1 MDRNS
6 VKKDSSIPSMK
17 EDFLRGLG
25 FSKRWSQIG
34 LFQILHF
41 PEILRTGIAIRQNE
55 KNLDAA
61 THELG
66 EFVYQRK
73 SQQSLDEGEMI
84 EWDLLRG
91 RVLRFMEERNRLLR
105 RGGKSDIFSNG
116 SLGKDND
123 FNMMHQSGKEKE

>member
-6 VKKDSSIPSMK
+6 VKKDSSISSMK

-25 FSKRWSQIG
+25 FSRRWSQIS
-34 LFQILHF
+34 LFQIFHF

-73 SQQSLDEGEMI
+73 GQNSLDEGEMI

-91 RVLRFMEERNRLLR
+91 RVLRFMEERSQLLR
-105 RGGKSDIFSNG
+105 RGGKSDFLSNDPG
-116 SLGKDND
+116 GQDKS
-123 FNMMHQSGKEKE
+123 FNMSHQSGEDKE